1 MKTQQKTVEN
11 ERNADQAAEALR
23 QWIVSREGRQA
34 VEMGLQRAEEMTSHF
49 REAQRVD
56 PDILHKP
63 ITL

>member
-1 MKTQQKTVEN
+1 MKPYEKPTLTREN
-11 ERNADQAAEALR
+11 AEQVAETAR
-23 QWIVSREGRQA
+23 QWIASPEGRQA
-34 VEMGLQRAEEMTSHF
+34 VESGLRRAQDITTQF